1 MNRYA
6 LGLILLAT
14 TLSFNSMASEEEEE
28 NDNNGKHIPP
38 SFDSVDTNGDGVID
52 QEELDLYRGKEQED
66 PENPDDP
73 SSPDDG
79 EDKSKMSAFAS
90 FDKDK
95 DGFITKEE
103 LAAHSKY
110 SNPGNGSGER
120 KIDEGASNSSKG
132 NNKGGNRDKGN
143 NGKGKNK

>member
-1 MNRYA
+1 MNRYI

-14 TLSFNSMASEEEEE
+14 TLSFNSVASEEEE
-28 NDNNGKHIPP
+28 NGNNGKHIPP

-52 QEELDLYRGKEQED
+52 QEELDSYRGKDQDDDDPED
-66 PENPDDP
+66 PEPAEQNGD
-73 SSPDDG
+73 
-79 EDKSKMSAFAS
+79 EDKTKLSAFAS

-95 DGFITKEE
+95 DGFITEEE

-120 KIDEGASNSSKG
+120 KSAKG
-132 NNKGGNRDKGN
+132 NNRGGNKDN
-143 NGKGKNK
+143 NKGKGKNK

>member
-1 MNRYA
+1 
-6 LGLILLAT
+6 
-14 TLSFNSMASEEEEE
+14 MASEEEEE

-120 KIDEGASNSSKG
+120 KIDEGASSSSDGQRNNG
-132 NNKGGNRDKGN
+132 NNRGGNKEN
-143 NGKGKNK
+143 NKGKGKNK